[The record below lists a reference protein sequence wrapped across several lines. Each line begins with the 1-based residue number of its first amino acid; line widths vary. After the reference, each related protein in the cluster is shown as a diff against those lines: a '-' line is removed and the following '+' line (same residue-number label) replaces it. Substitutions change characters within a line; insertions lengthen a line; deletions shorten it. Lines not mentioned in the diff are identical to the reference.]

1 MADEKHIIEPQ
12 RLGLWVAVT
21 FILALLALVVTLV
34 DMNRTNKA
42 LVLTQAEILLLHK
55 RIQALQKDV
64 TPPAEPAKPA
74 AEEAKPAP

>member
-21 FILALLALVVTLV
+21 FVLALLALVVALV
-34 DMNRTNKA
+34 DMSRTNKA
-42 LVLTQAEILLLHK
+42 LVITQAEILLLHK

-64 TPPAEPAKPA
+64 MPPTEQAKPA
-74 AEEAKPAP
+74 AEGAAPAP

>member
-21 FILALLALVVTLV
+21 FIIALLALVVTLV

-64 TPPAEPAKPA
+64 TPPEPAKPA